1 VLDPEMRIIRATD
14 AFYRTFQ
21 VTREETEGRLIDE
34 LGSGQWKLP
43 ELRRLLDAALIR
55 DVPFLDMDIEH
66 EFPQIG
72 RRTMRLNARRIVS
85 RNQQPHRLL
94 LAIEDITERREVA
107 EIQYRRLFESA
118 KDAIVILDTDSGR
131 VVDINPYF
139 TELTRFQRGDIVG
152 KPFWEIEPFLGSEIG
167 RRLVPETREAG
178 VTRYNTVPIEAR
190 DGRLLFLEM
199 VANLYRVKQNSFIQ
213 VNIRDVT
220 ERRRTEERLRRSNL
234 DLQQFAFAA
243 SHDLQEPLRTVTS
256 FSQLLKQRYSGKL
269 DEHADQHIDFI
280 VAAADRM
287 SQLVLDLLGYS
298 QIVRAE
304 TRLGPVD
311 IEAVLATVILN
322 LQLAIQDSG
331 ARITFDH
338 LPTVMADEIQLMRLL
353 QNLVSNSIKYRGAD
367 PPRIHLAARDAD
379 TEWVFS
385 VQDNGVGIDPRYA
398 DQIFT
403 VFKRLHGR
411 EYPGTGI
418 GLAICKKVVERHG
431 GHIWVESKPS
441 QGASFYFTLPKTV
454 RLDTDRTDSE

>member
-1 VLDPEMRIIRATD
+1 
-14 AFYRTFQ
+14 
-21 VTREETEGRLIDE
+21 
-34 LGSGQWKLP
+34 
-43 ELRRLLDAALIR
+43 
-55 DVPFLDMDIEH
+55 
-66 EFPQIG
+66 
-72 RRTMRLNARRIVS
+72 
-85 RNQQPHRLL
+85 
-94 LAIEDITERREVA
+94 
-107 EIQYRRLFESA
+107 
-118 KDAIVILDTDSGR
+118 
-131 VVDINPYF
+131 
-139 TELTRFQRGDIVG
+139 
-152 KPFWEIEPFLGSEIG
+152 
-167 RRLVPETREAG
+167 
-178 VTRYNTVPIEAR
+178 
-190 DGRLLFLEM
+190 
-199 VANLYRVKQNSFIQ
+199 
-213 VNIRDVT
+213 
-220 ERRRTEERLRRSNL
+220 
-234 DLQQFAFAA
+234 
-243 SHDLQEPLRTVTS
+243 LQEPLRTVTS

-304 TRLGPVD
+304 ARLGPVD
-311 IEAVLATVILN
+311 VEAVLATVILN
-322 LQLAIQDSG
+322 LQLAIRDSD